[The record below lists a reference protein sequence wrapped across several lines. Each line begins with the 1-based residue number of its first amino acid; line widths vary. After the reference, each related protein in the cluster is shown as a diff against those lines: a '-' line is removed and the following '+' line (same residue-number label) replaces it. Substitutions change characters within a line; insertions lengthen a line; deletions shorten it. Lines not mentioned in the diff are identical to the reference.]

1 MFSGSIG
8 PGNSFFSPNSASS
21 FMRLGITE
29 IELVEE
35 RIVKKFGHLRQL
47 IRRRRLVPN
56 KNFSDY
62 SQILGYAIAQ
72 DLPLPDW
79 LDDKGLSQVIVKLN
93 EEYLEERPNL
103 KDRLQRVQDASGRE
117 EKCESLTDFL
127 ELNEQTFREGL
138 PKWSQAN
145 RKLFFNSDLPFS
157 FYCDMS
163 TDMNTRVIFNKVMLH
178 KTEQMHKFVRL
189 TSDRGLHRMR
199 KVISEKQ
206 KEVRPM
212 TRTLDEMVLSVS
224 KALFYVCA
232 WNASSPED
240 LLKPSY
246 LSSNKLDLNVF
257 RKLNQDYHSNLQ
269 KFREEVNQHDRA
281 VFTRE
286 IKVGD
291 STEKLWKDIAAN
303 LYSQY

>member
-1 MFSGSIG
+1 
-8 PGNSFFSPNSASS
+8 
-21 FMRLGITE
+21 MRLGITE